1 LLHTEIK
8 PQVFAAILVLISNCY
23 RRSIFRYR
31 SLKPID
37 VIARTNQEVILNA
50 PIIPWMGGK
59 RRLAKHLLP
68 LFPAHDCYVEP
79 FCGGA
84 ALFFMKEPSKVEV
97 LNDINGDIVNLYRVV
112 QHHLEE
118 LIRQF
123 KWALTS
129 RQIFEWE
136 RDTNT
141 ERLTDIQRAARF
153 FYLQH
158 IAFGAKATG
167 QAFGV
172 SATRNTTIN
181 LLRIE
186 EKLSAAWA
194 RLNRVV
200 IEHLDWQVIIK
211 RYDRKGTLFYLDP
224 PYWETVGYGVP
235 FGLEQYQAMA
245 AFAGSIAGK
254 VIISVNDHVD
264 MRKVFAGQN
273 IKAVTAR
280 YSVGDNGQRAGE
292 IIVRNF

>member
-1 LLHTEIK
+1 M
-8 PQVFAAILVLISNCY
+8 S
-23 RRSIFRYR
+23 S
-31 SLKPID
+31 
-37 VIARTNQEVILNA
+37 

-84 ALFFMKEPSKVEV
+84 ALFFMKKPSKVEV

-136 RDTNT
+136 KNTNV

-158 IAFGAKATG
+158 MAFGAKVTG
-167 QAFGV
+167 QAFGA

-186 EKLSAAWA
+186 EKLSAAWV
-194 RLNRVV
+194 RLSRVV
-200 IEHLDWQVIIK
+200 IEHMDWQEVIG
-211 RYDRKGTLFYLDP
+211 RYDRTGTLFYLDP
-224 PYWETVGYGVP
+224 PYWKTGGYGVP
-235 FGLEQYQAMA
+235 FGLEQYRAMA
-245 AFAGSIAGK
+245 AFACSMAGK
-254 VIISVNDHVD
+254 VIISVNDHKD
-264 MRKVFAGQN
+264 MREVFAGLNVQG
-273 IKAVTAR
+273 VTAR
-280 YSVGDNGQRAGE
+280 YSVGDNGQKANE